1 MGRKN
6 RNARAREQSRG
17 GGKGFDLA
25 QLKIEA
31 ALELERNR
39 AAIENT
45 PRGTPGGGRSRRQ
58 R

>member
-6 RNARAREQSRG
+6 SNARQRPQPGAL
-17 GGKGFDLA
+17 KGINLA
-25 QLKIEA
+25 QLQIEA

-45 PRGTPGGGRSRRQ
+45 PRGTPRGGRSRRQ